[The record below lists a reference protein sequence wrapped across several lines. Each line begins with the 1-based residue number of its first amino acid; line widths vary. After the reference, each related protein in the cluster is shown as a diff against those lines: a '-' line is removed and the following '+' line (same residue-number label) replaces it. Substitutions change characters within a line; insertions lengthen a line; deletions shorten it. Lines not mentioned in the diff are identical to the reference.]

1 MAARPVEVSVISNGM
16 SHPSDAPLHIV
27 HPEVRTYIDGL
38 FPPACPLLAAL
49 DEQAQA
55 KDFPLIGHASG
66 RVLELMS
73 RAIGAKR
80 VFEFG
85 SGFGYSA
92 YFFAHAVGPEGEV
105 IGSECDAHEL
115 KAHAR
120 IYGEHPLGDRIRIA
134 HGDAMEIF
142 AKEDGLFDCILIDI
156 HKSGY
161 ADAIN
166 AAIPRV
172 RPGGFIFAD
181 NVLWGGKVARDAA
194 EDDASTKALQDVGRQ
209 LFTDPRIRTDILP
222 VGDGLSVSL
231 RLTQ

>member
-1 MAARPVEVSVISNGM
+1 M
-16 SHPSDAPLHIV
+16 SHPTDAPLHIL
-27 HPEVRTYIDGL
+27 HPEVRSYIDGL
-38 FPPACPLLAAL
+38 LPPADPLLAAL
-49 DEQAQA
+49 DAQAQDR
-55 KDFPLIGHASG
+55 DFPLIGRASG

-73 RAIGAKR
+73 RTIGARR

-115 KAHAR
+115 QAHTR
-120 IYGEHPLGDRIRIA
+120 IYGGHPLRERIRIE

-142 AKEDGLFDCILIDI
+142 AQQDGVFDCILIDI

-161 ADAIN
+161 PAAIQ

-172 RPGGFIFAD
+172 RPGGLIFVD
-181 NVLWGGKVARDAA
+181 NVLWGGKVARPAAA
-194 EDDASTKALQDVGRQ
+194 EDLSTQALQAAGRQ
-209 LFTDPRIRTDILP
+209 LFSDPRIRTDILP
-222 VGDGLSVSL
+222 IGDGLSVSL
-231 RLTQ
+231 RLP